1 MSRRYEPEVY
11 AALAD
16 RNRKRRSNR
25 EIARLLGVDEAT
37 VRRGLRVY
45 AKDQLEQKRARQ
57 RKALLTDK
65 GRIRARRFRLHEFQ
79 KRMRQRLED
88 A

>member
-37 VRRGLRVY
+37 VRRGLRAY

-65 GRIRARRFRLHEFQ
+65 GRTRARRFRLHEFQ